1 MTVAPTQQDGT
12 RPVVLVTGARRGI
25 GLAIAE
31 AFASAGYDVALADRL
46 SDEAAEAALARV
58 TARFEGAAGRVH
70 FETFDLADLA
80 AHESALAAIEAALG
94 PIDVLV
100 NNAGIGAVA
109 RGDLLDLLPENYDA
123 VLSVNLRGTLF
134 LTQAVVKR
142 MLARA
147 SAHNR
152 AILTIS
158 SVSAA
163 LASPERTDYCI
174 AKAGLAMLVQNL
186 ALRLA
191 ATDIGVYEI
200 RPGVI
205 RTDMTAAVAG
215 KYDQLIAG
223 GLVPAGRW
231 GEGADIAR
239 ASVALASGAFGFAT
253 GAVINCDGGLAIPRL

>member
-1 MTVAPTQQDGT
+1 MSGPPERT
-12 RPVVLVTGARRGI
+12 RPVALVTGARRGI

-31 AFASAGYDVALADRL
+31 AFAAAGHDVALADLVR
-46 SDEAAEAALARV
+46 DDAAERALARV
-58 TARFEGAAGRVH
+58 AAQGAAIGARVH
-70 FETFDLADLA
+70 FEAFDLADLSSHAPAIA
-80 AHESALAAIEAALG
+80 AVETALG
-94 PIDVLV
+94 PVDVLV
-100 NNAGIGAVA
+100 NNAGIGAVV
-109 RGDLLDLLPENYDA
+109 RGDLLGLLPENFDT
-123 VLSVNLRGTLF
+123 VLAVNLRGTLF
-134 LTQAVVKR
+134 LTQRVVAE

-147 SAHNR
+147 PLHPR

-163 LASPERTDYCI
+163 LASPERADYCI
-174 AKAGLAMLVQNL
+174 SKAALAMFVQNL

-205 RTDMTAAVAG
+205 RTDMTAGVSE
-215 KYDQLIAG
+215 KYDRLIAA

-239 ASVALASGAFGFAT
+239 SCVALASGAFGFAT
-253 GAVINCDGGLAIPRL
+253 GAVINLDGGLAIPRL